1 MSFPHFWG
9 KRPLLKLIGVEAFYG
24 KIKALHGVSLEVPD
38 GKLVCI
44 LGANGAGKTTILKT
58 ISGVVEPEMG
68 TIHFD
73 GERIDR
79 LDAEKI
85 VSLGISHVPENRHI
99 FPELTVYEN
108 LVMGGFLVSDKSL
121 LETRLEEIFDRF
133 AVLRERKDQLAG
145 TLSGGEQQLLA
156 ISRALMLKPKLLLL
170 DEPSLGLSPLLVQ
183 EIFDTIKEL
192 HRSGVTILLVE
203 QNVNQA
209 LRIADYGYVLTSGKI
224 FLSGTYE
231 ELRREEKVREMY
243 LGEGKYVR
251 RSKLWGVT

>member
-1 MSFPHFWG
+1 M
-9 KRPLLKLIGVEAFYG
+9 LKLIGVEAFYG
-24 KIKALHGVSLEVPD
+24 KIKALHGVSLEVPH

-58 ISGVVEPEMG
+58 VSGILEPETG

-73 GERIDR
+73 QQRIDGM
-79 LDAEKI
+79 DPEDI
-85 VSLGISHVPENRHI
+85 VGLGIGHVPENRHI

-108 LVMGGFLVSDKSL
+108 LIMGGFLINDKAI
-121 LETRLEEIFDRF
+121 LEERLESVYHRFPVLQDRS
-133 AVLRERKDQLAG
+133 RQLAG
-145 TLSGGEQQLLA
+145 TLSGGEQQMLA
-156 ISRALMLKPKLLLL
+156 ISRALMLQPKLLLL

-203 QNVNQA
+203 QNINQA

-251 RSKLWGVT
+251 RSRLWGM

>member
-1 MSFPHFWG
+1 M
-9 KRPLLKLIGVEAFYG
+9 LKLIGVEAFYG
-24 KIKALHGVSLEVPD
+24 KIKALHGVSLEVPH

-58 ISGVVEPEMG
+58 VSGILEPETG

-73 GERIDR
+73 QQRIDGM
-79 LDAEKI
+79 DPEDI
-85 VSLGISHVPENRHI
+85 VGLGVGHVPENRHI

-108 LVMGGFLVSDKSL
+108 LIMGGFLINDKAI
-121 LETRLEEIFDRF
+121 LEERLESAYHRFPVLQDRS
-133 AVLRERKDQLAG
+133 RQLAG
-145 TLSGGEQQLLA
+145 TLSGGEQQMLA
-156 ISRALMLKPKLLLL
+156 ISRALMLQPKLLLL

-203 QNVNQA
+203 QNINQA

-251 RSKLWGVT
+251 RSRLWGM

>member
-1 MSFPHFWG
+1 M
-9 KRPLLKLIGVEAFYG
+9 LKLIGVEAFYG
-24 KIKALHGVSLEVPD
+24 KIKALHGVSLEVPH

-58 ISGVVEPEMG
+58 VSGILEPETG

-73 GERIDR
+73 QQRIDGM
-79 LDAEKI
+79 DPEDI
-85 VSLGISHVPENRHI
+85 VGLGVGHVPENRHI

-108 LVMGGFLVSDKSL
+108 LIMGGFLINDKAI
-121 LETRLEEIFDRF
+121 LEERLESAYHRFPVLQDRS
-133 AVLRERKDQLAG
+133 RQLAG
-145 TLSGGEQQLLA
+145 TLSGGEQQMLA
-156 ISRALMLKPKLLLL
+156 ISRALMLQPTLLLL

-203 QNVNQA
+203 QNINQA

-251 RSKLWGVT
+251 RARLWGM

>member
-1 MSFPHFWG
+1 
-9 KRPLLKLIGVEAFYG
+9 LLKLIGVEAFYG
-24 KIKALHGVSLEVPD
+24 KIKALHGVSLEVPR

-58 ISGVVEPEMG
+58 VSGILEPETG

-73 GERIDR
+73 QQRIDGM
-79 LDAEKI
+79 DPEDI
-85 VSLGISHVPENRHI
+85 VGLGIGHVPENRHI

-108 LVMGGFLVSDKSL
+108 LIMGGFLINDKAI
-121 LETRLEEIFDRF
+121 LEERLESVYRRFSILQDRS
-133 AVLRERKDQLAG
+133 RQLAG
-145 TLSGGEQQLLA
+145 SLSGGEQQMLA
-156 ISRALMLKPKLLLL
+156 ISRALMLQPKLLLL

-203 QNVNQA
+203 QNINQA

-251 RSKLWGVT
+251 RARLWGM

>member
-1 MSFPHFWG
+1 M
-9 KRPLLKLIGVEAFYG
+9 LKLIGVEAFYG
-24 KIKALHGVSLEVPD
+24 KIKALHGISLEVPR

-58 ISGVVEPEMG
+58 VSGILDPEIG

-73 GERIDR
+73 QQRIDGM
-79 LDAEKI
+79 DPEDI
-85 VSLGISHVPENRHI
+85 VGLGIGHVPENRHI

-108 LVMGGFLVSDKSL
+108 LIMGGFLINDKAI
-121 LETRLEEIFDRF
+121 LEERLESVYRRFSILQDRS
-133 AVLRERKDQLAG
+133 RQLAG
-145 TLSGGEQQLLA
+145 SLSGGEQQMLV
-156 ISRALMLKPKLLLL
+156 ISRALMLQPKLLLL

-203 QNVNQA
+203 QNINQA

-251 RSKLWGVT
+251 RARLWGM

>member
-108 LVMGGFLVSDKSL
+108 LVMGGFLVSDRSL